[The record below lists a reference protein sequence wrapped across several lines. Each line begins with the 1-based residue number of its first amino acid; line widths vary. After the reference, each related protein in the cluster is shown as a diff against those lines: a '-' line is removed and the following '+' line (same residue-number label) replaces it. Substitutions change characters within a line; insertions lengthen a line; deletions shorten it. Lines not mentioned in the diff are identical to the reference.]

1 MRKILTVAAAAL
13 FAVACSDTTA
23 PGSAPSL
30 TPSYGK
36 SYPQPP
42 NIPEVC
48 SGADTDC
55 VTFTTG
61 DANNSSA
68 ASSYGIAG
76 EATTSVAGGRI
87 ISSLRGQE
95 QTLAVAGVSLPAASK
110 FDVRYELYI
119 IGAWDGE
126 PKKGPDHVLEWTA
139 QCGTTGTPQRIM
151 YASFGNRLSAVTS
164 FPADVSAKGHFGG
177 QYFNS
182 GLNLTGFPAQFR
194 QNGDVAD
201 SKYNVQRTITLSS
214 ACASGEFV
222 MKLTAHGIPPNA
234 TWAIDNLS
242 VRPL

>member
-1 MRKILTVAAAAL
+1 MRKIFTVVAAAL
-13 FAVACSDTTA
+13 FAAACSDTTA
-23 PGSAPSL
+23 PDSSLSA

-48 SGADTDC
+48 SAADTDC

-76 EATTSVAGGRI
+76 ETSTSVAGGRI

-95 QTLAVAGVSLPAASK
+95 QTLAVTGVSLPAATS

-126 PKKGPDHVLEWTA
+126 PKKGPDHVLEWTV
-139 QCGTTGTPQRIM
+139 QCGTTGTPQRVM
-151 YASFGNRLSAVTS
+151 YASFGNRLSSATS
-164 FPADVSAKGHFGG
+164 FPLDVAAKGHFGG
-177 QYFNS
+177 QYFNT
-182 GLNLTGFPAQFR
+182 GLNLTGYPAQFT
-194 QNGDVAD
+194 QKGDVAD
-201 SKYNVQRTITLSS
+201 SKYNVQRTVTLASV
-214 ACASGEFV
+214 CASGELI
-222 MKLTAHGIPPNA
+222 MKLTAHGIPSNA